1 LEKANLVQKFTLF
14 TEQWSPRVIAEANGQ
29 YVKLAKV
36 EGEFV
41 WHAHEHEDEIFFV
54 VSGKL
59 IIQMR
64 DRTVEL
70 LPGELFVVPKGVEHN
85 PYAPV
90 ETHLMLIEPK
100 QTTHT
105 TDHPYRRC
113 RNRAHG
119 SRRRSDVD
127 LITPAD

>member
-1 LEKANLVQKFTLF
+1 MEKANLVQKFTLF

-36 EGEFV
+36 KGEFV

-70 LPGELFVVPKGVEHN
+70 LPGELFVVLKGVEHN

-105 TDHPYRRC
+105 
-113 RNRAHG
+113 G
-119 SRRRSDVD
+119 DVETEWTVAVED
-127 LITPAD
+127 QTWI